1 MADETQV
8 CAAAFFRACGK
19 DIVTVDEFV
28 MGASLE
34 LKWMSPSKA
43 KVLLSLLESEGAVSC
58 KKGYVRLA
66 EGLDVVDLPMAYRPS
81 PELIARLDKPIEP
94 KKPAAEPEAKDAFHV
109 LMEAAEKAGMKRTDF
124 IQNSNRIQKRL
135 DIDIGA
141 AALIVLRDG
150 GVDIAP
156 YADMVYAGIRDS

>member
-19 DIVTVDEFV
+19 DVVTVDEFV

-34 LKWMSPSKA
+34 LKWLPPSKA
-43 KVLLSLLESEGAVSC
+43 KALLSLLENEGAVTC

-66 EGLDVVDLPMAYRPS
+66 ENIEDTDLPMAYRPS
-81 PELIARLDKPIEP
+81 PELLSRLSQPLEP
-94 KKPAAEPEAKDAFHV
+94 KKPAPEPEAKDAFHV
-109 LMEAAEKAGMKRTDF
+109 LMEAAEKAGMKKTDF
-124 IQNSNRIQKRL
+124 IQSSNRVQKRL

-141 AALIVLRDG
+141 AALIVLRDD
-150 GVDIAP
+150 GVDISP
-156 YADMVYAGIRDS
+156 YADMVYSSIRGS